1 MQTEFLP
8 ESRFP
13 APEDALPIREAKRE
27 PCCPDPSCRNVDP
40 RQCERCVKRTQECYE
55 GCH

>member
-55 GCH
+55 RCH